1 MLLSLK
7 TLDDEL
13 VIRKEKSS
21 EEFKKEDDYNQHNQ
35 CPFDDDWQLINKCLE
50 EGVGPPEEKL
60 AINGNLKNIKIFQL
74 ILFII
79 IKNVEDQVHHHLVMV
94 IVLSLF

>member
-7 TLDDEL
+7 TLDDEP
-13 VIRKEKSS
+13 VMRKEKLN
-21 EEFKKEDDYNQHNQ
+21 EEFKKEDDYSQHNQ

-60 AINGNLKNIKIFQL
+60 AINGSRNKIL
-74 ILFII
+74 IF
-79 IKNVEDQVHHHLVMV
+79 K
-94 IVLSLF
+94 F